1 MKLQIGK
8 AIINKIA
15 GFERIVRWDM
25 ENNGEPESRLYHF
38 QSTSDNIQDIK
49 ETQEQIHQIGIF
61 LKESLR
67 AKNLAIF
74 IGSGCST
81 PDIPMMGV
89 TMKKILSKPENTDIL
104 EKVKEYVGVNETEK
118 FDDFNDIE
126 GLLNWLQNGIN
137 FERNQT
143 NRENLMLI
151 FNKIKEEFIGSIPK
165 WGNEKYN
172 KYFANRTKIF

>member
-1 MKLQIGK
+1 
-8 AIINKIA
+8 
-15 GFERIVRWDM
+15 M

-81 PDIPMMGV
+81 PDIPMMV
-89 TMKKILSKPENTDIL
+89 MTMKQILSKPENTG
-104 EKVKEYVGVNETEK
+104 Y
-118 FDDFNDIE
+118 F
-126 GLLNWLQNGIN
+126 
-137 FERNQT
+137 
-143 NRENLMLI
+143 RESKRI
-151 FNKIKEEFIGSIPK
+151 YRGE
-165 WGNEKYN
+165 
-172 KYFANRTKIF
+172 

>member
-1 MKLQIGK
+1 MFIFGALNLIIHDKIEWKEL

-15 GFERIVRWDM
+15 DFERIVRWDM

-89 TMKKILSKPENTDIL
+89 TMKKIL
-104 EKVKEYVGVNETEK
+104 
-118 FDDFNDIE
+118 
-126 GLLNWLQNGIN
+126 
-137 FERNQT
+137 
-143 NRENLMLI
+143 
-151 FNKIKEEFIGSIPK
+151 
-165 WGNEKYN
+165 
-172 KYFANRTKIF
+172 

>member
-1 MKLQIGK
+1 
-8 AIINKIA
+8 
-15 GFERIVRWDM
+15 M

-104 EKVKEYVGVNETEK
+104 
-118 FDDFNDIE
+118 
-126 GLLNWLQNGIN
+126 
-137 FERNQT
+137 
-143 NRENLMLI
+143 
-151 FNKIKEEFIGSIPK
+151 S
-165 WGNEKYN
+165 
-172 KYFANRTKIF
+172 